1 MLLRISYF
9 LAILLVV
16 SCIKPPEYPDIPE
29 LELLGLSTDTMRQSS
44 LNEDSVVV
52 FLSFTDGDGNI
63 GSDDS
68 LNVFVTDLRDG
79 FLAHRFRMPK
89 IPPEGANNGITA
101 ELTITVYTTCCVYD
115 NGDPPCTPSELV
127 PTNTVSY
134 GIYISD
140 NDGNKSNVVETPLIT
155 LKCD

>member
-1 MLLRISYF
+1 MPRSIFY
-9 LAILLVV
+9 ILLLFVIG

-29 LELLGLSTDTMRQSS
+29 LELMGLSSDTMRQSS
-44 LNEDSVVV
+44 LNEDSIII

-68 LNVFVTDLRDG
+68 LNVFVTDLRDD

-101 ELTITVYTTCCVYD
+101 ELNITVYTTCCVYE
-115 NGDPPCTPSELV
+115 NGDPPCTPSTST
-127 PTNTVSY
+127 PTSKISY
-134 GIYISD
+134 GIHITD
-140 NDGNKSNVVETPLIT
+140 NDGNKSNVVETPPIT
-155 LKCD
+155 LLCQ